1 MSERQT
7 RITFSTVA
15 WVFTVLCSLAL
26 FLAAAAVAE
35 HGTPS
40 DVKVMQP

>member
-1 MSERQT
+1 MSERQA

-26 FLAAAAVAE
+26 LSAAAAVAE
-35 HGTPS
+35 HSVQPV
-40 DVKVMQP
+40 VKVLQP